1 MGNRAR
7 DEIALLQKHR
17 VLITESL
24 DEFKALLKAAEQDIG
39 PRGIIERIF
48 VHDICLISWEMRRLH
63 RCKTSIVTIGLRAAL
78 EDVLIRV
85 LKTPEKLD
93 SSVRDEAEAL
103 ALGWFTDPEIKKQI
117 SGLLARFHLEEFDIE
132 AESTR
137 RSSSDLA
144 LLDRMLTSLET
155 RRNKAIR
162 SICDYRDSLGQQ
174 LRETSDRLIE
184 GDDAL
189 RVTRASGQKPAAA

>member
-7 DEIALLQKHR
+7 EVALLEKHP
-17 VLITESL
+17 VLITESR
-24 DEFKALLKAAEQDIG
+24 DEFNALLEAAEQDIG

-63 RCKTSIVTIGLRAAL
+63 RCKTSFVIAGLRAAL
-78 EDVLIRV
+78 ENVLIGV

-103 ALGWFTDPEIKKQI
+103 ALGWFTDSEIKKQV
-117 SGLLARFHLEEFDIE
+117 SVLLARFHLEEFDIE
-132 AESTR
+132 AEAMR
-137 RSSSDLA
+137 RSSPELEA
-144 LLDRMLTSLET
+144 LDRMLTSLES

-162 SICDYRDSLGQQ
+162 SICEYRQSLGQQ

-184 GDDAL
+184 GDDIL